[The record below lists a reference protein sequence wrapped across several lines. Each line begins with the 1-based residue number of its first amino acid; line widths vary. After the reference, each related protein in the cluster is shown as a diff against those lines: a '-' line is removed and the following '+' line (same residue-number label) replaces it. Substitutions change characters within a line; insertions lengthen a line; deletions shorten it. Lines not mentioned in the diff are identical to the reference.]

1 MATGAQRDQNELR
14 GGVARWVRDHG
25 DLVPGRAHDGRPLE
39 VTGVAHAVGGMAN
52 ETVMVDMGRG
62 HPGMVLRLPP
72 LDPTFPGTDLSAQA
86 AVQNAVAAAGIPAP
100 APTVF
105 VSDVR
110 WIGTPFL
117 VMPRVSGFIPGPAPV
132 FDPSITGASPER
144 QRSYVD
150 GLLETLA
157 AVHAVDWRAS
167 GIGPLLPGPTLDGAL
182 DHWTRYVE
190 WAGEGAPLPVLGAAL
205 SWCRR
210 HQPPAAVGDVV
221 GGAVGDAPA
230 LIWGDPRLGNLVF
243 DDGGSVHAVLDWD
256 LAAIGPPE
264 MDLGWYF
271 GLEFMMDRLFGQR
284 VPGFP
289 ERAEAVETYQQRS
302 GHTVRNL
309 AWHEVF
315 ALVRAL
321 AINDRHQRIA
331 ATHRQGTTGG
341 GRPDRRT
348 ENPMIEILSARID
361 AAG

>member
-1 MATGAQRDQNELR
+1 VATGAQRDQNELR
-14 GGVARWVRDHG
+14 EGVARWVRDHG
-25 DLVPGRAHDGRPLE
+25 DLVPGRPEDGRPLE
-39 VTGVAHAVGGMAN
+39 ITRVAHAVGGMAN

-72 LDPTFPGTDLSAQA
+72 LEPTFPGTDLSAQA

-105 VSDVR
+105 VSDLR

-132 FDPSITGASPER
+132 FDPLITGVSPER

-157 AVHAVDWRAS
+157 AVHAVDWQATA
-167 GIGPLLPGPTLDGAL
+167 IGPRLPGPTLDGAL

-205 SWCRR
+205 SWCRQ
-210 HQPPAAVGDVV
+210 HQPPA
-221 GGAVGDAPA
+221 AVGDAPA

-243 DDGGSVHAVLDWD
+243 DDGGAVHAVLDWD

-289 ERAEAVETYQQRS
+289 GRAQAVETYQQCS
-302 GHTVRNL
+302 GHTVGNL

-321 AINDRHQRIA
+321 AINDRHQRIG
-331 ATHRQGTTGG
+331 ATRRQGTTGG
-341 GRPDRRT
+341 RRPDRRT

>member
-1 MATGAQRDQNELR
+1 VATGAQRDKNELR
-14 GGVARWVRDHG
+14 EGVARWVRDHG
-25 DLVPGRAHDGRPLE
+25 DLVPGRSEDGRPLE
-39 VTGVAHAVGGMAN
+39 VTGVDHAAGGMAN
-52 ETVMVDMGRG
+52 ETVMVEMGRG

-72 LDPTFPGTDLSAQA
+72 LEPTFPGTDLSAQA

-105 VSDVR
+105 VSDLR

-117 VMPRVSGFIPGPAPV
+117 VMPRVNGIIPGPAPV
-132 FDPSITGASPER
+132 FDPMITGASPER

-157 AVHAVDWRAS
+157 AVHSVDWQAS
-167 GIGPLLPGPTLDGAL
+167 GIGPLLPGPTLDGTL

-210 HQPPAAVGDVV
+210 HQPPAAVGDDP
-221 GGAVGDAPA
+221 GDAPA
-230 LIWGDPRLGNLVF
+230 LVWGDPRLGNLVF
-243 DDGGSVHAVLDWD
+243 DEAGVVHAVLDWD

-289 ERAEAVETYQQRS
+289 ERAEAVETYQRRS
-302 GHTVRNL
+302 GHTVSNL

-331 ATHRQGTTGG
+331 AAQRQGTTGR

>member
-1 MATGAQRDQNELR
+1 MATGAQRDQGELR
-14 GGVARWVRDHG
+14 EGVARWVRDNG
-25 DLVPGRAHDGRPLE
+25 DLVPGRAEDGRPLE
-39 VTGVAHAVGGMAN
+39 VTGVAHAVAGMAN
-52 ETVMVDMGRG
+52 ETVMVELGSG

-72 LDPTFPGTDLSAQA
+72 LEPTFPGTDLSAQA

-105 VSDVR
+105 VGDPR

-117 VMPRVSGFIPGPAPV
+117 VMPKVSGFIPGPAPV
-132 FDPSITGASPER
+132 FDPEITGASPER

-150 GLLETLA
+150 GLLDTLA
-157 AVHAVDWRAS
+157 ALHAVDWQAT
-167 GIGPLLPGPTLDGAL
+167 GIGSRLPGPTLDGAL
-182 DHWTRYVE
+182 DTWTRYVE
-190 WAGEGAPLPVLGAAL
+190 WAGEGDPLPVLTAAL

-210 HQPPAAVGDVV
+210 HQPPAN
-221 GGAVGDAPA
+221 VGDAPA

-243 DDGGSVHAVLDWD
+243 DDDGAVHAVLDWD

-271 GLEFMMDRLFGQR
+271 GLDFMMDRLFGQR

-289 ERAEAVETYQQRS
+289 DQTEAIESYQQRS
-302 GHTVRNL
+302 GHAVTDL
-309 AWHEVF
+309 SWHEVF
-315 ALVRAL
+315 ALLRAL

-331 ATHRQGTTGG
+331 ATRSQRPTGG
-341 GRPDRRT
+341 HWPDRRT
-348 ENPMIEILSARID
+348 QNPMIEILSARID

>member
-1 MATGAQRDQNELR
+1 MATGAQRDQGELR
-14 GGVARWVRDHG
+14 EGVARWVRDQG
-25 DLVPGRAHDGRPLE
+25 DLVPGRTEDGRPLE

-52 ETVMVDMGRG
+52 ETVMVEIGWG
-62 HPGMVLRLPP
+62 HPGMVLRLAP
-72 LDPTFPGTDLSAQA
+72 LEPTFPGTDLSAQA

-105 VSDVR
+105 VSDLR

-117 VMPRVSGFIPGPAPV
+117 VMPRVSGFIPGPVPA
-132 FDPSITGASPER
+132 FDPGVTGVSPER
-144 QRSYVD
+144 QRAYVD
-150 GLLETLA
+150 GLLATLA
-157 AVHAVDWRAS
+157 AIHAVEWQATD
-167 GIGPLLPGPTLDGAL
+167 IGRVLPGPTLDGAL

-190 WAGEGAPLPVLGAAL
+190 WAGEGAPLPVLAAAL
-205 SWCRR
+205 TWCRR
-210 HQPPAAVGDVV
+210 HQPPAAAGE
-221 GGAVGDAPA
+221 APA

-243 DDGGSVHAVLDWD
+243 DDGGGVHAVLDWD

-302 GHTVRNL
+302 GHTVSNL

-331 ATHRQGTTGG
+331 ATTGG
-341 GRPDRRT
+341 SRSDRRT

>member
-1 MATGAQRDQNELR
+1 VATGAQRDQGELR
-14 GGVARWVRDHG
+14 EGVARWVRDHG
-25 DLVPGRAHDGRPLE
+25 NLVPGRAEDGRPLE
-39 VTGVAHAVGGMAN
+39 VTGVAHADAGMAN
-52 ETVMVDMGRG
+52 ETVMVELGTA

-72 LDPTFPGTDLSAQA
+72 LEPTFPGTDLSAQA

-105 VSDVR
+105 VSDLR

-132 FDPSITGASPER
+132 FDRGITGASTER
-144 QRSYVD
+144 QRGYVD
-150 GLLETLA
+150 GLLDTLA
-157 AVHAVDWRAS
+157 AVHAVDWQAT
-167 GIGPLLPGPTLDGAL
+167 GIGPLLPGPSLDGAL
-182 DHWTRYVE
+182 DHWTGYVE
-190 WAGEGAPLPVLGAAL
+190 WAGEGAPLPVLTAAL
-205 SWCRR
+205 TWCRR
-210 HQPPAAVGDVV
+210 HQPPAAVGD
-221 GGAVGDAPA
+221 APA
-230 LIWGDPRLGNLVF
+230 LVWGDPRLGNLVF
-243 DDGGSVHAVLDWD
+243 DEAGAVHAVLDWD
-256 LAAIGPPE
+256 LAAIGPRE

-289 ERAEAVETYQQRS
+289 ERAEAVESYQQRS
-302 GHTVRNL
+302 GHTVSNL

-331 ATHRQGTTGG
+331 ATQRQRATGG
-341 GRPDRRT
+341 RRPDRRT

>member
-1 MATGAQRDQNELR
+1 MATGAQRDQGELR
-14 GGVARWVRDHG
+14 EGVVSWVRDNG
-25 DLVPGRAHDGRPLE
+25 DLVPGQAQDGRSLE
-39 VTGVAHAVGGMAN
+39 VTGVAHAVAGMAN
-52 ETVMVDMGRG
+52 ETVMVELGSG

-72 LDPTFPGTDLSAQA
+72 LEPTFPGTDLSAQA

-100 APTVF
+100 APAVL
-105 VSDVR
+105 VSDRR

-132 FDPSITGASPER
+132 FDPVIMGASPER
-144 QRSYVD
+144 QGGYVD
-150 GLLETLA
+150 GLLDTLA
-157 AVHAVDWRAS
+157 ALHAVDWQAT
-167 GIGPLLPGPTLDGAL
+167 GIGSVLPGPTMDGLL

-190 WAGEGAPLPVLGAAL
+190 WAGEGAPLPVLTSAL

-210 HQPPAAVGDVV
+210 HQPPAQ
-221 GGAVGDAPA
+221 VGDAPA
-230 LIWGDPRLGNLVF
+230 LTWGDPRLGNLVF
-243 DDGGSVHAVLDWD
+243 DESGAVHAVLDWD

-271 GLEFMMDRLFGQR
+271 GLDFMMDRLFGQR

-289 ERAEAVETYQQRS
+289 DQADAVESYQQRS
-302 GHTVRNL
+302 GHAVTNL

-315 ALVRAL
+315 ALLRAL

-331 ATHRQGTTGG
+331 ATRRRPSGG
-341 GRPDRRT
+341 HRPDRRT
-348 ENPMIEILSARID
+348 ENPMIEILLARID